1 MYASAIGFR
10 HGKNLIISGTEGC
23 KLTRNVR
30 LRSANLSN
38 NNVWNV
44 NNSGN
49 VNNNNPNNSY
59 RLAPDWNAPKNIRA
73 AYSAAAETARSQ
85 GAYIPAKAEQNLA
98 DAASVT
104 RLRLLQEGDGELYE
118 V

>member
-1 MYASAIGFR
+1 M
-10 HGKNLIISGTEGC
+10 
-23 KLTRNVR
+23 R

-59 RLAPDWNAPKNIRA
+59 RPAPDWNVPMNKRA
-73 AYSAAAETARSQ
+73 THNAAAEMARSQ
-85 GAYIPAKAEQNLA
+85 GVYIPAKAEQYFS
-98 DAASVT
+98 DAAPVT
-104 RLRLLQEGDGELYE
+104 RQKAITGRR
-118 V
+118 